1 MMKLKLILL
10 TFLFLFLNGCAHMNS
25 GQYIQLRKGES
36 LKKISNEFK
45 IPVWRIKLANEG
57 KKFKAGEWIFVP
69 MDKGVWGNKRFREVA
84 SADYI
89 SNGNYT
95 WPVPARKK
103 ISSGYGKRWGRKHE
117 GIDIPAPVG
126 SHILAVAGGIVV
138 YAGNDLGGY
147 GNLTV
152 ISHGG
157 GIFSVYAHAKVLFTK
172 KGQRVHQGQV
182 IAQVGMTG
190 RTSGPHLHFE
200 LRHNSR
206 PLNPAEMLTQN

>member
-1 MMKLKLILL
+1 MS
-10 TFLFLFLNGCAHMNS
+10 S
-25 GQYIQLRKGES
+25 GQYIQLKRGET
-36 LKKISNEFK
+36 LKKVSNEFK
-45 IPVWRIKLANEG
+45 IPVWQIKEANVG

-69 MDKGVWGNKRFREVA
+69 MDRGVMGKQSYRQVA

-126 SHILAVAGGIVV
+126 SHILAVAGGVV
-138 YAGNDLGGY
+138 AYAGNDLGGY

-206 PLNPAEMLTQN
+206 PLNPAKLLSKN

>member
-1 MMKLKLILL
+1 MKMLGLISAMLTLL
-10 TFLFLFLNGCAHMNS
+10 TLSGCAHMNS
-25 GQYIQLRKGES
+25 GQYIQIRKGES
-36 LKKISNEFK
+36 LKTLSKEFK
-45 IPVWRIKLANEG
+45 IPTWRIEQANTN
-57 KKFKAGEWIFVP
+57 KKFKQGEWVFIP
-69 MDKGVWGNKRFREVA
+69 LDRGVLGRSRYRQVA

-89 SNGNYT
+89 SNGDFI
-95 WPVPARKK
+95 WPVPSRKK
-103 ISSGYGKRWGRKHE
+103 ISSGYGHRWGRKHE

-126 SHILAVAGGIVV
+126 SHILSVAAGVVV
-138 YAGNDLGGY
+138 YSGNDLGGY

-157 GIFSVYAHAKVLFTK
+157 GIFSVYAHAKKLFTR
-172 KGQRVHQGQV
+172 KGDRVHQGQV

-206 PLNPAEMLTQN
+206 ALDPAKMLTQN

>member
-1 MMKLKLILL
+1 MKLIGIIAIFTFISLL
-10 TFLFLFLNGCAHMNS
+10 SGCAHMNS
-25 GQYIQLRKGES
+25 GQYIQIKKGEN
-36 LKKISNEFK
+36 LKTLANEFK
-45 IPVWRIKLANEG
+45 IPKWRIEVANKG
-57 KKFKAGEWIFVP
+57 KKFTPGNWIFIP
-69 MDKGVWGNKRFREVA
+69 MDRGIWGRTGYRQVA
-84 SADYI
+84 SADYVG
-89 SNGNYT
+89 NGDFI

-103 ISSGYGKRWGRKHE
+103 ISSGYGRRWGKKHE

-126 SHILAVAGGIVV
+126 SHILSIADGVVV

-157 GIFSVYAHAKVLFTK
+157 GIFSVYAHAQTLFTR
-172 KGQRVHQGQV
+172 KGERVHQGQV
-182 IAQVGMTG
+182 IAKVGMTG

-206 PLNPAEMLTQN
+206 PLDPQKMISSN

>member
-1 MMKLKLILL
+1 MKLLWF
-10 TFLFLFLNGCAHMNS
+10 TFAVFTMLFISSCAHLNS
-25 GQYIQLRKGES
+25 GQYIQVRKGES
-36 LKKISNEFK
+36 LKSLSNEFK
-45 IPVWRIKLANEG
+45 IPAWRIQAANEG
-57 KKFKAGEWIFVP
+57 KKFKAGEWVFIP
-69 MDKGVWGNKRFREVA
+69 MDKGIWGRTRYRQVA
-84 SADYI
+84 SSDYI
-89 SNGNYT
+89 GNGDFL

-103 ISSGYGKRWGRKHE
+103 ISSGYGHRWGRKHE

-126 SHILAVAGGIVV
+126 SHILSVADGIVV
-138 YAGNDLGGY
+138 YSGNDLGGY

-172 KGQRVHQGQV
+172 KGDRVHQGQV

-206 PLNPAEMLTQN
+206 PLDPSKMLTQK

>member
-1 MMKLKLILL
+1 MKTLGLL
-10 TFLFLFLNGCAHMNS
+10 TILTLLTLMAGCSHIKS
-25 GQYIQLRKGES
+25 GQYIQVRKGET
-36 LKKISNEFK
+36 LKTLSKEFK
-45 IPVWRIKLANEG
+45 IPAWRLELANSG
-57 KKFKAGEWIFVP
+57 KKFTPGNWVFIP
-69 MDKGVWGNKRFREVA
+69 MDGGVWGRTRYRQVA

-89 SNGNYT
+89 GNGNFI

-103 ISSGYGKRWGRKHE
+103 ISSGYGHRWGRKHE

-126 SHILAVAGGIVV
+126 SHILSIADGVVV

-157 GIFSVYAHAKVLFTK
+157 GIFSVYAHAQKLFTR
-172 KGQRVHQGQV
+172 KGERVHQGQV
-182 IAQVGMTG
+182 IAKVGMTG

-206 PLNPAEMLTQN
+206 PLDPQKMLSKN